1 MGDDVFHGHKDCP
14 AGACSSEADHAR
26 RKLPAEFRERREIEA
41 ALRQRE
47 EEYRSLIDNLNVG
60 IYRNTA
66 DPSGRFLNANPA
78 IAQIFGYDSVES
90 FMRVSV
96 ADLYMHPADRR
107 DFIDEVMINGHV
119 RGKELLLK
127 KRDGTPIWASCTARV
142 TYDSDGRIKW
152 IDGMI
157 EDITQRRR
165 AEEALRENEAKFRSL
180 FDLSPQAIILVDFE
194 TGKIREVNDR
204 FCGLFGFGR
213 EDIIGRT
220 AVELDLCSTHE
231 QAVIDDS
238 LATGGAVHGMAVDFS
253 TRGGQKISA
262 LVHSQLINIKG
273 HPFVLSILLD
283 VTEQKRLEAQFQ
295 QAQRIEAIGT
305 LAGGI
310 AHDFNN
316 LLMAI
321 QGNVSLLRIKFGDIL
336 ALDERLGTIE
346 QFIQNGSDLTRQ
358 LLGFARGGKYEV
370 RPVSLNEL
378 VRKSADMFG
387 RTKKEI
393 KIHQDLQEDLWP
405 VEADPG
411 QIQQVALNLYVNAWQ
426 AMPTGG
432 ELHLK
437 TGNLT
442 LEGDI
447 VRSFALDPGKYVHLS
462 VSDTGVGMNQE
473 TLERIFDPFF
483 TTKEMGHGTG
493 LGLAS
498 AYGIVKNHGGMIE
511 ARSNPGRGTT
521 FDVYLPASVRI
532 RKNETEGVA
541 DTEAAGLLGG
551 KETILLVDDE
561 ALILE
566 ITRDLLEHMGYRV
579 LAARSGVDAIE
590 QYERHGDRIDLVILD
605 LIMPGMSG
613 SQAFDGLKALDP
625 NVKVLLSSGYSIDG
639 QASAILLRGGEG
651 FIQKPF
657 DDVGL
662 SRKIREI
669 LDPPKLKG
677 RLPRR

>member
-1 MGDDVFHGHKDCP
+1 MGDDVFRGDNRHP
-14 AGACSSEADHAR
+14 NSVSSSEMDDTR
-26 RKLPAEFRERREIEA
+26 RKLLEESRERREVEA
-41 ALRQRE
+41 ALRQSE

-66 DPSGRFLNANPA
+66 DSFGRFLKANPA
-78 IAQIFGYDSVES
+78 IAQIFGYDTVEA
-90 FMRVSV
+90 FMHVSV
-96 ADLYMHPADRR
+96 ADLYMHPEDRQN
-107 DFIDEVMINGHV
+107 FIDEVMVKGHV

-142 TYDSDGRIKW
+142 TYDSDGNIKW
-152 IDGMI
+152 IDGII

-165 AEEALRENEAKFRSL
+165 AEESLRENEEKFRSL
-180 FDLSPQAIILVDFE
+180 FDLSPQAIVLVDFE
-194 TGKIREVNDR
+194 TAKIREINDR
-204 FCGLFGFGR
+204 FCALLGYDR
-213 EDIIGRT
+213 DEIIGST
-220 AVELDLCSTHE
+220 AVELHLYAVEDQEAIDKDLSE
-231 QAVIDDS
+231 S
-238 LATGGAVHGMAVDFS
+238 GAVQGLAVDFA
-253 TRGGQKISA
+253 TKAGPKISTQ
-262 LVHSQLINIKG
+262 VYSQLIKIKG
-273 HPFVLSILLD
+273 QPFVLSILLD
-283 VTEQKRLEAQFQ
+283 VTEQKMLEAQFQ
-295 QAQRIEAIGT
+295 HAQRIEAIGT

-321 QGNVSLLRIKFGDIL
+321 QGNVSLLRIKFGEVST
-336 ALDERLGTIE
+336 LDQHLKTIE

-370 RPVSLNEL
+370 KPVSLNEL

-393 KIHQDLQEDLWP
+393 KIHHDLQEDLWP

-437 TGNLT
+437 TDNLN
-442 LEGDI
+442 LGGDI
-447 VRSFALDPGKYVHLS
+447 VRSFSVDPGKYVRLS

-483 TTKEMGHGTG
+483 TTKEMGRGTG

-498 AYGIVKNHGGMIE
+498 AYGIIKNHGGMIE

-521 FDVYLPASVRI
+521 FDVYLPASERVC
-532 RKNETEGVA
+532 K
-541 DTEAAGLLGG
+541 EAANGDPGSDIAQPLRGS
-551 KETILLVDDE
+551 EMILLVDDE
-561 ALILE
+561 AMILE
-566 ITRDLLEHMGYRV
+566 VARELLEHLGYRV

-590 QYERHGDRIDLVILD
+590 QYERSKDRIGLVILD

-613 SQAFDGLKALDP
+613 SQTFDSLKAVNP
-625 NVKVLLSSGYSIDG
+625 NVKVLLSSGYSVDG

-657 DDVGL
+657 DEVSL
-662 SRKIREI
+662 SRKIREV
-669 LDPPKLKG
+669 LDRPEITA
-677 RLPRR
+677 R

>member
-1 MGDDVFHGHKDCP
+1 MVDEVRHGDPNRTTGGFSSDKD
-14 AGACSSEADHAR
+14 DTR
-26 RKLPAEFRERREIEA
+26 RKLLEECRERREVEA
-41 ALRQRE
+41 VLRQRE

-66 DPSGRFLNANPA
+66 DTSGRFLKANPA
-78 IAQIFGYDSVES
+78 IAQIFGYDSVEA

-107 DFIDEVMINGHV
+107 NFIDEVMAKGHV

-142 TYDSDGRIKW
+142 ATDSDGSIKW
-152 IDGMI
+152 IDGII
-157 EDITQRRR
+157 EDITQRRC
-165 AEEALRENEAKFRSL
+165 AEESLRENEAKFRSL
-180 FDLSPQAIILVDFE
+180 FDLSPQAIVLVDFE
-194 TGKIREVNDR
+194 TAKIHEVNDR
-204 FCGLFGFGR
+204 FCGLLGYDRDEILGK
-213 EDIIGRT
+213 T
-220 AVELDLCSTHE
+220 AVELHLYSAKD
-231 QAVIDDS
+231 QAAFDQHLS
-238 LATGGAVHGMAVDFS
+238 EGGVVQGMAIEFS
-253 TRGGQKISA
+253 TKSGPKISTQ
-262 LVHSQLINIKG
+262 VYSQLIQITG
-273 HPFVLSILLD
+273 QTFVLSILLD

-295 QAQRIEAIGT
+295 HAQRIEAIGT

-321 QGNVSLLRIKFGDIL
+321 QGNVSLLRIKFGDIV
-336 ALDERLGTIE
+336 ALDERLKTIE

-370 RPVSLNEL
+370 KPVCLNEL
-378 VRKSADMFG
+378 VQKSADMFG

-393 KIHQDLQEDLWP
+393 KIHHDLREDLWP

-432 ELHLK
+432 ELYLK
-437 TGNLT
+437 TDNLN
-442 LEGDI
+442 LDGDK
-447 VRSFALDPGKYVHLS
+447 VPSFALDTGKYVRLS
-462 VSDTGVGMNQE
+462 VSDTGVGMDKE

-483 TTKEMGHGTG
+483 TTKEMGRGTG

-511 ARSNPGRGTT
+511 AHSNPGRGTT
-521 FDVYLPASVRI
+521 FDVYLPASEKVC
-532 RKNETEGVA
+532 KGPAGVQ
-541 DTEAAGLLGG
+541 TGGGAAQALGG
-551 KETILLVDDE
+551 NETILLVDDE
-561 ALILE
+561 AMILE
-566 ITRDLLEHMGYRV
+566 IACELLEHLGYRV
-579 LAARSGVDAIE
+579 LVARSGVEALE
-590 QYERHGDRIDLVILD
+590 QYEQNKDRIDLVLLD

-613 SQAFDGLKALDP
+613 NQTFDGLKAINPD
-625 NVKVLLSSGYSIDG
+625 VKVVLSSGYSLNG
-639 QASAILLRGGEG
+639 EASAILLRGGQG

-657 DDVGL
+657 DEVTL
-662 SRKIREI
+662 SQRIREI
-669 LDPPKLKG
+669 LDHPAPAACWPA
-677 RLPRR
+677 R